1 MEKFCQDWKTILE
14 RQYHLRM
21 TCLWLLLYNRI
32 LILLISHGGD
42 TYTARKHV
50 LNIQDGQASE
60 INNNIL
66 FTCID
71 IFKNSDT
78 LLCINSC
85 YILLPLVYNTENASV
100 TKRELFPIMTR
111 VSRVPL
117 GHSSLRVRCVQH
129 LP

>member
-1 MEKFCQDWKTILE
+1 ME

-117 GHSSLRVRCVQH
+117 GHSSLRVRCVQQ